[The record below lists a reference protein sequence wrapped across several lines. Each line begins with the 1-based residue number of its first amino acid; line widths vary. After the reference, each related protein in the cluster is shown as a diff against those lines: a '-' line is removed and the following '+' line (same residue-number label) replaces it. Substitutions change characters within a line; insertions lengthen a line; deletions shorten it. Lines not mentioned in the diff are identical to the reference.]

1 MMSSLPSAEIILAID
16 VGSVNTR
23 ASLFDVIDGRYRL
36 VATSEA
42 QSTAGPPLMDLSE
55 GVRLAMDHVQAITG
69 RRLIDES
76 DNLILPTTGFGAG
89 VDLLVASVSAGPR
102 VKTILAGLM
111 PGVSM
116 TSVRRLADSTY
127 IDVVGEISL
136 ADNRKIEEQVDL
148 IISQQP
154 DLILA
159 AGGTDNGAHNPISQL
174 LEILKLALGLMSEGQ
189 RPQVVFAGNRSL
201 GALVTDQLAER
212 TQVSLMPN
220 VRPSIDIEDLAP
232 ARLQLA
238 ETLFA
243 IRSKRISGFQEL
255 KQWTGGVLLPSAE
268 AFGRLVRYL
277 SKIYDPDKGVL
288 GVDLGSSQTTIAAAF
303 EGELNLTV
311 NTELGIG
318 SSILG
323 LLEEGNLQDIL
334 RWIPIDVGESE
345 VRDYIYTKAVYP
357 SSLPTTPHDLQ
368 IEMAIARQI
377 IRLALKKARKS
388 WPKGK
393 NSRSRLTLPPI
404 EPILAAGATLAR
416 APKPG
421 QTVLMLLDALQPTG
435 VTTLVLDP
443 YSLGSALGSTA
454 GPVPMATVQ
463 LLEAGV
469 LVSLGTAVSPV
480 GKGRAGRKVL
490 SYRLDREDGS
500 ALLSG
505 DVLYGELVRLPLGP
519 GQTGRLTLEP
529 ERGFD
534 VGYGSLGRSATLRV
548 SGGLVGLIIDARG
561 RPIVLPRER
570 ELQKE
575 INQRWQWEIESEK

>member
-1 MMSSLPSAEIILAID
+1 MSSLPSAEIILAID

-159 AGGTDNGAHNPISQL
+159 VGGTDNGAHNPISQL

-189 RPQVVFAGNRSL
+189 RPHVVFAGNRSL

-212 TQVSLMPN
+212 TKVSLMPN
-220 VRPSIDIEDLAP
+220 VRPSIEIEDLAP

-243 IRSKRISGFQEL
+243 IRSKRITGFQEL
-255 KQWTGGVLLPSAE
+255 KQWTGGILLPSAE

-277 SKIYDPDKGVL
+277 SKIYDPDKGV
-288 GVDLGSSQTTIAAAF
+288 
-303 EGELNLTV
+303 
-311 NTELGIG
+311 
-318 SSILG
+318 
-323 LLEEGNLQDIL
+323 
-334 RWIPIDVGESE
+334 WES
-345 VRDYIYTKAVYP
+345 T
-357 SSLPTTPHDLQ
+357 
-368 IEMAIARQI
+368 
-377 IRLALKKARKS
+377 
-388 WPKGK
+388 
-393 NSRSRLTLPPI
+393 
-404 EPILAAGATLAR
+404 
-416 APKPG
+416 
-421 QTVLMLLDALQPTG
+421 
-435 VTTLVLDP
+435 LDP
-443 YSLGSALGSTA
+443 ARPRS
-454 GPVPMATVQ
+454 Q
-463 LLEAGV
+463 LH
-469 LVSLGTAVSPV
+469 S
-480 GKGRAGRKVL
+480 
-490 SYRLDREDGS
+490 RE
-500 ALLSG
+500 
-505 DVLYGELVRLPLGP
+505 
-519 GQTGRLTLEP
+519 
-529 ERGFD
+529 
-534 VGYGSLGRSATLRV
+534 
-548 SGGLVGLIIDARG
+548 
-561 RPIVLPRER
+561 
-570 ELQKE
+570 
-575 INQRWQWEIESEK
+575 N